1 MDGEE
6 MRVSVLM
13 AAVSRVGQ
21 ALASRVNGAI
31 GTFTHRFEHAGDDLL
46 GILLAS
52 GSRCALGARRFA
64 RWKCKNHFMVCGH

>member
-1 MDGEE
+1 

-21 ALASRVNGAI
+21 ALAARVNGAI
-31 GTFTHRFEHAGDDLL
+31 GTFTHRFERAGFHLL
-46 GILLAS
+46 GMLLAN

-64 RWKCKNHFMVCGH
+64 RWKCKNYLIVCGH